1 MNYADLVYFDIETAG
16 NYKDLSTLQSN
27 DVRGY
32 ELFMRKI
39 ERKSENF
46 SDWKHDDPNEVYI
59 SKASLIPEFGRIVCV
74 SIATIIKEEFMETG
88 QLKIISICDKD
99 EQTIINKTQKI
110 FTNISNKT
118 LLGISGFYIKGF
130 DIPWLNRKFL
140 QYGLTIPKV
149 MQTFNKKP
157 WEMNIVDLSE
167 VWKNFGTL
175 EHVSFD
181 EMLYLLDI
189 SSPKLTI
196 TGKDVHYNF
205 WNGDLEKI
213 KTYCESDVIACIETA
228 KKIIHL
234 I

>member
-1 MNYADLVYFDIETAG
+1 MNYEDLVYFDIETAG
-16 NYKDLSTLQSN
+16 NYKDLNSLKSN
-27 DVRGY
+27 DIRGY

-46 SDWKHDDPNEVYI
+46 TDWKLDDINEIYI
-59 SKASLIPEFGRIVCV
+59 NKAPLMPEFGRVVCV
-74 SIATIIKEEFMETG
+74 SVATIIKNK
-88 QLKIISICDKD
+88 LKIVSLCDEN
-99 EQTIINKTQKI
+99 EQAIINNAQKI
-110 FTNISNKT
+110 FTSVSNKT
-118 LLGISGFYIKGF
+118 ILGISGFYIKGF

-140 QYGLTIPKV
+140 QYNLEIPKV

-157 WEMNIVDLSE
+157 WEMNVVDLSE

-181 EMLYLLDI
+181 EMLYLLNI
-189 SSPKLTI
+189 PSPKSII

-205 WNGDLEKI
+205 WIAKDLEKI
-213 KTYCESDVIACIETA
+213 KVYCESDVIACIETA

-234 I
+234 IA

>member
-1 MNYADLVYFDIETAG
+1 MNYTDLVYFDIETAG
-16 NYKDLSTLQSN
+16 NYKDLQTLQSN
-27 DVRGY
+27 DPRGY

-46 SDWKHDDPNEVYI
+46 SDWKGDPNEVYL
-59 SKASLIPEFGRIVCV
+59 SKSPLMPEFGRVVCV
-74 SIATIIKEEFMETG
+74 SIATIIKEE
-88 QLKIISICDKD
+88 LKIVSLCDED
-99 EQTIINKTQKI
+99 EKLIIDKAQKI
-110 FTNISNKT
+110 FTKMSEKT

-140 QYGLTIPKV
+140 QYGLKIPKV
-149 MQTFNKKP
+149 LQTFNVKP
-157 WEMNIVDLSE
+157 WEMNVVDLSE

-181 EMLYLLDI
+181 EMLYLLGVP
-189 SSPKLTI
+189 SPKSTI

-205 WNGDLEKI
+205 WVIKDLEKI
-213 KTYCESDVIACIETA
+213 KTYCESDVRACIEAA

-234 I
+234 IG